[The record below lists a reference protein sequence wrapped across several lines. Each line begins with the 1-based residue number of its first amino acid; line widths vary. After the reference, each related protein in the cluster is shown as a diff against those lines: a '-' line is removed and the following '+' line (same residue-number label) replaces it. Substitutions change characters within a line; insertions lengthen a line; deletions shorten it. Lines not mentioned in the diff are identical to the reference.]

1 LFLAEINNKWMIY
14 NRRHARSGLFPY
26 PYSANVA
33 DGPNVLTGEHEM
45 LYLTGRCAAV
55 WCKKFCFLNKY
66 TSERLKWYFKTALF
80 STYFL
85 LAFFAISRAFG
96 RMS

>member
-1 LFLAEINNKWMIY
+1 
-14 NRRHARSGLFPY
+14 
-26 PYSANVA
+26 
-33 DGPNVLTGEHEM
+33 M